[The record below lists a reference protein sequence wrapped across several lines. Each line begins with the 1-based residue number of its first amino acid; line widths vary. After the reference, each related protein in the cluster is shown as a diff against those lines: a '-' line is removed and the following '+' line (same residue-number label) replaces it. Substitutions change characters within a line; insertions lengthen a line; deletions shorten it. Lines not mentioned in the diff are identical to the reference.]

1 MGRKKNET
9 RDAARVGA
17 GEGIPTEEERREE
30 DHGSERGTQ
39 RERERKEARVFPR
52 RESYNSTKHNPR
64 VNLTSPPCKSE
75 LDQRR
80 KGRVGRER
88 RTGRERGIRYG

>member
-39 RERERKEARVFPR
+39 REREKRSAGVPSE
-52 RESYNSTKHNPR
+52 RE
-64 VNLTSPPCKSE
+64 L
-75 LDQRR
+75 
-80 KGRVGRER
+80 
-88 RTGRERGIRYG
+88 